1 MWKMTDFVARMF
13 ACVIRNPQVD
23 FSECIYDAYLEVFE
37 KRHGVIVRQVARLA
51 TKFAGTKEIFF
62 M

>member
-13 ACVIRNPQVD
+13 ACVIKNPGVD

-37 KRHGVIVRQVARLA
+37 KRHNVIVR
-51 TKFAGTKEIFF
+51 
-62 M
+62 